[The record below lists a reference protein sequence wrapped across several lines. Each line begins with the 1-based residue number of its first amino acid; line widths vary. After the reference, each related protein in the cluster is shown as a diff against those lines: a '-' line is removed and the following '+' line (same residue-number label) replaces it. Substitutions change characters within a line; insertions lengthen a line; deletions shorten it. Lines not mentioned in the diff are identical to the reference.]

1 MSDVITV
8 VPSAKL
14 AFAGY
19 LRGFGGGLGGS
30 EPGALISI
38 SGGGWAPCSTL
49 LGKGETVSLGG
60 GGGGESFNAVA
71 GTLSSRYRQPR

>member
-30 EPGALISI
+30 EPGGFDFDLRR
-38 SGGGWAPCSTL
+38 WL
-49 LGKGETVSLGG
+49 
-60 GGGGESFNAVA
+60 
-71 GTLSSRYRQPR
+71 GTL